1 MSNHAVTAPAS
12 GSAPAHAEHG
22 GHGADRGFTR
32 LDFEL
37 NDYPGVVKTSL
48 FGIQHVLVMF
58 TAMVGGPLIVG
69 RLLNLPEE
77 TRIAMVSGTMI
88 GCGIATMI
96 SALGLGFIGPR
107 LPIVMG
113 VFYIFIGPIVAIAK
127 QVSLAAAMTALIIGG
142 LVQFAWSPLIGK
154 LHRFFPPIVTG
165 TTILLIGTGLM
176 KIGINVATG
185 LNTPAFGQ
193 PLTIGLATLMIVLI
207 IVITRFARGFVRTL
221 SLFVT
226 MVIGYFVAAAFGL
239 IDLSTVARADWVTLP
254 KPFPYGGLEWPGLI
268 AVITVVVCFFAT
280 AVETTGHTLAVSRIV
295 GVPAEGWRIRGA
307 VSNDGI
313 GSSLSALF
321 GGMALTSYS
330 QNIGVI
336 SLTGVGSR
344 FVVAFGGAFLIIMA
358 LVPKVGAII
367 ALMPNAVLGGV
378 LLFMFGMVAAVG
390 VDIIG
395 RNMNSRRDAVIL
407 AAALGVGLGIQA
419 APPGAFNA
427 VPEALRILVTDGIVM
442 GILLAMFL
450 NLIWPREEEARR

>member
-1 MSNHAVTAPAS
+1 MSNGTAAARKEAVITADAAVQD
-12 GSAPAHAEHG
+12 GHG
-22 GHGADRGFTR
+22 GHGGDRGFAK

-37 NDYPGVVKTSL
+37 NDYPGPLKTSL

-77 TRIAMVSGTMI
+77 TRILMVSGTMI

-113 VFYIFIGPIVAIAK
+113 VFYIFIGPIVAISK
-127 QVSLAAAMTALIIGG
+127 EVSLGAAMTALMIGG
-142 LVQFAWSPLIGK
+142 LVQFAWSPLVGK

-185 LNTPAFGQ
+185 LNTPAFGK
-193 PLTIGLATLMIVLI
+193 PLTLGLAALMIVLI
-207 IVITRFARGFVRTL
+207 IAITRFTTGFVRAL
-221 SLFVT
+221 SLFIT
-226 MVIGYFVAAAFGL
+226 MIVGYLMSAWFGL
-239 IDLSTVARADWVTLP
+239 IDPGTVARANWVSVP
-254 KPFPYGGLEWPGLI
+254 QPFPYGGLEWPGII

-307 VSNDGI
+307 VANDGA
-313 GSSLSALF
+313 GSVISALF

-344 FVVAFGGAFLIIMA
+344 FVVAFGGAFLILMA

-378 LLFMFGMVAAVG
+378 LLFMFGMVASVG

-395 RNMNSRRDAVIL
+395 RNMTSRRDAVIL
-407 AAALGVGLGIQA
+407 AASLAVGLGIQA
-419 APPGAFNA
+419 APPGAFDI
-427 VPEALRILVTDGIVM
+427 VPQALRILVTDGIVM

-450 NLIWPREEEARR
+450 NLIWPKET

>member
-1 MSNHAVTAPAS
+1 MANHAAATPANA
-12 GSAPAHAEHG
+12 GAAAPAHGDHG
-22 GHGADRGFTR
+22 AHGADRGFTK

-77 TRIAMVSGTMI
+77 TRILMVSGTMI
-88 GCGIATMI
+88 GCGVATMI

-113 VFYIFIGPIVAIAK
+113 VFYIFIGPIVAISK
-127 QVSLAAAMTALIIGG
+127 EISLAAAMTALMIGG
-142 LVQFAWSPLIGK
+142 LVQFAWSPLIGR

-176 KIGINVATG
+176 KIGINVSTG
-185 LNTPAFGQ
+185 LNTPAFGK
-193 PLTIGLATLMIVLI
+193 PLTLGLAALMIVLI
-207 IVITRFARGFVRTL
+207 IVITRFSTGFVRAL
-221 SLFVT
+221 SLFIT
-226 MVIGYFVAAAFGL
+226 MVIGYVVSAAFGL
-239 IDLSTVARADWVTLP
+239 IDLGSVARADWVTLP
-254 KPFPYGGLEWPGLI
+254 QPFPFGGLQWPGTI

-307 VSNDGI
+307 VANDGI

-378 LLFMFGMVAAVG
+378 LLFMFGMVASVG

-395 RNMNSRRDAVIL
+395 RNMTSRRDAVIL
-407 AAALGVGLGIQA
+407 AASLGVGLGIQA
-419 APPGAFNA
+419 APPGAFD
-427 VPEALRILVTDGIVM
+427 VIPQALRILVTDGIVM

-450 NLIWPREEEARR
+450 NLIWPREEK